1 MMKLPRL
8 QYITDSV
15 TQVERACVAGAKWIQ
30 GRIKNKSK
38 QETKSKLLEMKNICE
53 KHRCIFIVND
63 FIEIALE
70 INANG
75 VHLGKNDTS
84 IEEVKKIIKD
94 HNFILGGTANTLE
107 DVKNLEEHQVH
118 YIGLGPLRFTETKVK
133 LSPLLGFEG
142 YKNILETRGN
152 NSIPIYAIGGIL
164 PSDVT
169 KLTETGVY
177 GIAVSSYLSKSENMK
192 NALSEFKPLLN
203 TVTHAG

>member
-15 TQVERACVAGAKWIQ
+15 TQVERACAAGIKWVQ
-30 GRIKNKSK
+30 GRIKNKPEE
-38 QETKSKLLEMKNICE
+38 ETKSILVEMKNICD
-53 KHRCIFIVND
+53 KHKCIFVIND
-63 FIEIALE
+63 FIELALE
-70 INANG
+70 IKANG

-84 IEEVKKIIKD
+84 IEKAKKIIKD
-94 HNFILGGTANTLE
+94 PNFILGGTANTLE
-107 DVKNLEEHQVH
+107 DVKKLEEHHVH

-142 YKNILETRGN
+142 YKNILETRSY
-152 NSIPIYAIGGIL
+152 NSIPIFAIGGIL

-169 KLTETGVY
+169 KLVETGVY

-192 NALSEFKPLLN
+192 NALSEFEPSLN